1 MRQLSGIF
9 DYDEDSF
16 LSFYRSIRRQMKP
29 QEAEQG
35 LVDGMLTPV
44 KKVLFEWVATQEQRV
59 KRPLFD
65 PMNRFEVPMLT
76 RWLVKATVV
85 VNTWLYCWLHG
96 ETEMVDWDVFFDDP
110 DHLYVSFRW
119 LGDFPKL
126 DMAGCVLGNVSIVLW
141 VRKVDFVLERVCFK
155 GDCFWIDMGR

>member
-1 MRQLSGIF
+1 MTQMRQLSGVF

-65 PMNRFEVPMLT
+65 PMNRFEVPLLT

-119 LGDFPKL
+119 LGDFRNWIWLAVFWGMCRLCFGFGKL
-126 DMAGCVLGNVSIVLW
+126 IL
-141 VRKVDFVLERVCFK
+141 F
-155 GDCFWIDMGR
+155 

>member
-44 KKVLFEWVATQEQRV
+44 V
-59 KRPLFD
+59 
-65 PMNRFEVPMLT
+65 M
-76 RWLVKATVV
+76 
-85 VNTWLYCWLHG
+85 NTWLYCWLHG

-119 LGDFPKL
+119 LGDFRNWIWLAVFWGMCRLCFGFGKL
-126 DMAGCVLGNVSIVLW
+126 IL
-141 VRKVDFVLERVCFK
+141 F
-155 GDCFWIDMGR
+155 